1 MRAYRL
7 MAQRSPPRSR
17 QKKPDTRLSTDKLE
31 VAASQNGRV
40 ISNYGQT
47 LSIEDDAGRVHRCT
61 TRKKIEVLVCGDKVL
76 WQPTTAEE
84 GVVIELHPRKTL
96 LARPDSRGDLKPIAA
111 NVEQLLVVTVPQSA
125 NPAKHG
131 ITMELQLDTT
141 LIDRYLVAAQLSS
154 LHAVIVVN
162 KIDLLAQE
170 TLAQLTQS
178 LELYRNI
185 GYEVLLTSAKL
196 QLGMDALKAI
206 LKDHTSVFSGP
217 SGVGKSS
224 LVKAV
229 LPEQAI
235 RIGAVSAA
243 SGAGRHTTTLATLY
257 HLPHGGSLID
267 SPGVRD
273 FGLWH
278 AARAEIA
285 QGFVEFQP
293 YAAACR
299 FANCSHLAEPGCAVQ
314 QAAESGNIGSSRM
327 RSYRHIVESLQD

>member
-1 MRAYRL
+1 
-7 MAQRSPPRSR
+7 MARRSPPRHR
-17 QKKPDTRLSTDKLE
+17 KKKPDSSLSNDNPEAT
-31 VAASQNGRV
+31 ASQNGLV

-47 LSIEDDAGRVHRCT
+47 LSIEDDAGRLHRCT
-61 TRKKIEVLVCGDKVL
+61 TRKKIEVLVCGDKVQ
-76 WQPTTAEE
+76 WQPTSAEE
-84 GVVIELHPRKTL
+84 GVVIELHPRQTL
-96 LARPDSRGDLKPIAA
+96 LARPVAA
-111 NVEQLLVVTVPQSA
+111 NVEQLLVVTAPQLA
-125 NPAKHG
+125 APAKSG
-131 ITMELQLDTT
+131 IAMEPQLDTT

-154 LHAVIVVN
+154 LRAVIVVN
-162 KIDLLAQE
+162 KIDLLAQVAL
-170 TLAQLTQS
+170 TQLTQS
-178 LELYRNI
+178 LEVYRNM
-185 GYEVLLTSAKL
+185 GYEALLTSAKL

-257 HLPHGGSLID
+257 HLPHGGCLID

-278 AARAEIA
+278 AARTEIA
-285 QGFVEFQP
+285 QGFVDFQP
-293 YAAACR
+293 YAEACR
-299 FANCSHLAEPGCAVQ
+299 FANCSHLAEPDCAVQ
-314 QAAESGNIGSSRM
+314 QAVENGGISTARYA
-327 RSYRHIVESLQD
+327 SYRRILESLD